1 MSSLSLLPVNHSV
14 HPSQYQGFST
24 EQLREH
30 FLLLNLHTENSL
42 NLTYTHY
49 DRLIAGTVIPVT
61 NEIPLLNY
69 VNLKSDYFLE
79 IREIVIINVGDP
91 GSIRSNGTKYDLNK
105 YDCLY
110 GGKGTQEIIFSSD
123 DNKNPAIFYILSS
136 PAHAEYPMRLMKAD
150 EASPVSIGSA
160 ATSNERTIFKYI
172 HLEGIQSCQL
182 VMGLTILKNGSVWN
196 TMPAHIH
203 DRRSEIYFYFDL
215 PADHRVLHFMG
226 EANRTR
232 NLVMGNLEAVLS
244 PSWSIHAG
252 CGTASYSFIWGM
264 AGENKDYT
272 DMDPFPAAQL
282 F

>member
-1 MSSLSLLPVNHSV
+1 MPSPTLPVIHAV
-14 HPSQYQGFST
+14 HQSQYQAFTT
-24 EQLREH
+24 EQLREY
-30 FLLLNLHTENSL
+30 FLFGNLSKQDLFNF
-42 NLTYTHY
+42 TYTHY
-49 DRLIAGTVIPVT
+49 DRLIAGTAIPVA
-61 NEIPLLNY
+61 NELSLLTY
-69 VNLKSDYFLE
+69 INLKSDFFLE
-79 IREIVIINVGDP
+79 RREIGIINIG
-91 GSIRSNGTKYDLNK
+91 GAGTINADGKLYELEK

-110 GGKGTQEIIFSSD
+110 AGKGVQQVSFSSTD
-123 DNKNPAIFYILSS
+123 KQSPAIFYMLSAPS
-136 PAHAEYPMRLMKAD
+136 HAVYPTRLMKAN

-160 ATSNERTIFKYI
+160 ATSNERTIYKYI
-172 HLEGIQSCQL
+172 HMDGIESCQL

-203 DRRSEIYFYFDL
+203 DRRSEIYFYFDV
-215 PADHRVLHFMG
+215 PQDQKVMHFMG
-226 EANRTR
+226 EPNRTR
-232 NLVMGNLEAVLS
+232 NLVVGNHEAVLS